1 MWTRKG
7 SVGEVV
13 LGMCYCW
20 VYLYKHN
27 STQLIPPHR
36 PFMRK
41 SFLLTHV
48 FFVLLLPLF
57 HALLHYCRRRRT
69 MREPERGRLSGYPSG
84 RVLGEGR
91 SVGR

>member
-48 FFVLLLPLF
+48 FLYCSSPSSMRCYIIVVGGGLCGSRSGGACRATLL
-57 HALLHYCRRRRT
+57 AGCWGKEDR
-69 MREPERGRLSGYPSG
+69 
-84 RVLGEGR
+84 
-91 SVGR
+91 